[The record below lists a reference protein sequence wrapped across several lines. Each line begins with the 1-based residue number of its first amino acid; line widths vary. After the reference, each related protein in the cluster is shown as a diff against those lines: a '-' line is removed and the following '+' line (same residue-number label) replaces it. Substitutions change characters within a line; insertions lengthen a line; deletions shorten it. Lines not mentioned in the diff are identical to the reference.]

1 MGEFKIPWP
10 FSLFWK
16 KGHREITYGLFIFK
30 KGEQGG
36 SDFMVT
42 KILKP
47 VEVTPNFFQ
56 LGTFAFPAYLSI
68 GEEGMIIEGGTG
80 PTFQIM
86 LDQIRYLGI
95 DIRRIKYIVLTHTH
109 PDHIGALP
117 HFQYHY
123 PQIKLLTTQI
133 GAKILGKRELF
144 KQFLLVDLGIAQL
157 MKAKGE
163 IDSLPESVKE
173 YNFRV
178 DQIIKEGDRI
188 DLGCGI
194 VWNIYETPGHSPC
207 HISLFEEKEKTLII
221 GDATGFYVPDKD
233 VFWPNYFESLH
244 KYCESIRRLKKLGA
258 VRAALSHNGIIN
270 HDIKNH
276 LEKAM
281 KATEKYHYELIE
293 RLNRGEIPEKI
304 ALEKARFVESL
315 TDIQPFKVMYDLCE
329 LMIKN
334 SLANGEERFEL

>member
-1 MGEFKIPWP
+1 MAFFIIIERPWKRIFPWP
-10 FSLFWK
+10 FLFPFQNK
-16 KGHREITYGLFIFK
+16 NLESKGGRN
-30 KGEQGG
+30 
-36 SDFMVT
+36 FMTT

-47 VEVTPNFFQ
+47 VELTPNFFQ
-56 LGTFAFPAYLSI
+56 LGTHAFPTYLSI

-86 LDQIRYLGI
+86 IDQIKYLGI
-95 DIRRIKYIVLTHTH
+95 NIKRIRYIILTHTH
-109 PDHIGALP
+109 PDHIGAIP

-123 PQIKLLTTQI
+123 PHIKLLTHPI
-133 GAKILGKRELF
+133 GAKNLGKKELF

-163 IDSLPESVKE
+163 IESLPESTKE
-173 YNFRV
+173 YYFNV
-178 DQIIKEGDRI
+178 DSVVQEGDQI
-188 DLGCGI
+188 DLGSGI
-194 VWNIYETPGHSPC
+194 IWKIYETPGHSPC

-221 GDATGFYVPDKD
+221 GDATGFYIPERDI
-233 VFWPNYFESLH
+233 FWPNYFESLY
-244 KYCESIRRLKKLGA
+244 KYCESIRKLNTLTA
-258 VRAALSHNGIIN
+258 KRAALSHNGVIEGN
-270 HDIKNH
+270 IKIH
-276 LEKAM
+276 LEKAL
-281 KATEKYHYELIE
+281 KATEKYHYELME

-334 SLANGEERFEL
+334 SLAHRDNSIFNV

>member
-1 MGEFKIPWP
+1 MEKIYPWP
-10 FSLFWK
+10 FLFLK
-16 KGHREITYGLFIFK
+16 RRK
-30 KGEQGG
+30 GG
-36 SDFMVT
+36 SDLMTT

-47 VEVTPNFFQ
+47 IEVTPNFFQ
-56 LGTFAFPAYLSI
+56 LGTFEFPAYLSI

-86 LDQIRYLGI
+86 IDQIRYLGI
-95 DIRRIKYIVLTHTH
+95 DIKRIKYIVLTHTH

-123 PQIKLLTTQI
+123 PQIELLTTQM
-133 GAKILGKRELF
+133 GAKILSKKELY

-163 IDSLPESVKE
+163 IDSLPEPVKD
-173 YNFRV
+173 YQFRV
-178 DQIIKEGDRI
+178 DRILKEGDRI

-194 VWNIYETPGHSPC
+194 VWNVYETPGHSPC

-221 GDATGFYVPDKD
+221 GDATGFYVPQKD
-233 VFWPNYFESLH
+233 IFWPNYFESLH
-244 KYCESIRRLKKLGA
+244 KYCESIRKLKKLDA
-258 VRAALSHNGIIN
+258 IRAALSHNGVIN
-270 HDIKNH
+270 YDIKAH
-276 LEKAM
+276 LHKAL
-281 KATEKYHYELIE
+281 KATERYHFELME
-293 RLNRGEIPEKI
+293 RLNRGEIAEKI

-334 SLANGEERFEL
+334 SVSNGEKVLFEI